1 MGWGRRLKFTLGVW
15 VGKVG
20 GIFTELSSPLEIKV
34 MEQQVEA
41 LVADT
46 HNEITHCLESETTK

>member
-1 MGWGRRLKFTLGVW
+1 MGWRGGLKLTLGVW

-20 GIFTELSSPLEIKV
+20 GIFTELSSALGMGV

-46 HNEITHCLESETTK
+46 HSEMCE